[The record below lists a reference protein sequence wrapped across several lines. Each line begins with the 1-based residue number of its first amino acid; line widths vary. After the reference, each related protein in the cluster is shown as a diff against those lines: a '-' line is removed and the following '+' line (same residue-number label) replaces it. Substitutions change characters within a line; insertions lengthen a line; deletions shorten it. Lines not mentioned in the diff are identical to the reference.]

1 MSHKNIQQLQQK
13 IEEIQEYIETELCK
27 KCEDMRLQL
36 IAQNIWLINMII
48 LTIHGNLTHQK
59 TELS

>member
-36 IAQNIWLINMII
+36 IALKHIADQYDNPDN
-48 LTIHGNLTHQK
+48 TR
-59 TELS
+59 ELDPSKD